1 MRFTLP
7 EDIFDSIEH
16 NEASQEHYFGVPKNV
31 VENDHIPLPPGL
43 SRIRT
48 IRKLHM
54 ELDVVK
60 DRLQKWDTVQEK
72 LVNAL
77 DVLRD
82 TVHYLD
88 VPGQLPPV
96 EQQVK
101 RDFSYIKKQVS
112 SLQES
117 SHQLDPRSE
126 GPQSMTDGYIEL
138 PKHALHYLA
147 VYDDNP
153 WEH

>member
-7 EDIFDSIEH
+7 DDIFESIAH
-16 NEASQEHYFGVPKNV
+16 NEAEQEHYFGVPKNV

-48 IRKLHM
+48 IRKIHM

-60 DRLQKWDTVQEK
+60 DRLQKWDLVQEK
-72 LVNAL
+72 LVSAL
-77 DVLRD
+77 GVLRE
-82 TVHYLD
+82 TVVHLD
-88 VPGQLPPV
+88 SPGQLPSV
-96 EQQVK
+96 ENQVQQ
-101 RDFSYIKKQVS
+101 DFCYLKNRVS

-117 SHQLDPRSE
+117 SDQLDPRSE
-126 GPQSMTDGYIEL
+126 NQNVMMDGYIEM
-138 PKHALHYLA
+138 PRYALHYLA

>member
-7 EDIFDSIEH
+7 EDIFESIDH
-16 NEASQEHYFGVPKNV
+16 NEANQEHYFGVPKNV

-48 IRKLHM
+48 IRKIHM

-60 DRLQKWDTVQEK
+60 DRLQKWDLVQAK

-77 DVLRD
+77 GVLRE
-82 TVHYLD
+82 TVDHLD
-88 VPGQLPPV
+88 VPGQSAPV
-96 EQQVK
+96 ETKAQLDYCYMQE
-101 RDFSYIKKQVS
+101 QVS
-112 SLQES
+112 SLKES
-117 SHQLDPRSE
+117 SVQLDPRSE
-126 GPQSMTDGYIEL
+126 NHMVMMDGYIEM